1 MVLQDIKYWT
11 GFYRTSF
18 NKDPHVFAFAEGQ
31 RAVAVAIQNTIDR
44 PELPGLGETEE
55 PEE

>member
-44 PELPGLGETEE
+44 PELPGLGEQEE